1 VSKSANDA
9 ESCCFI
15 LLLSRSAWFAQ
26 NRIAS
31 ALFFEAICDILVM
44 KRDEEEGRSKFK
56 SPPAGDH
63 DGASEVASFTNRG
76 TKISV
81 LLLLPERLIR
91 GYALAAPWLIRS
103 SGVDSNRAVL
113 EI

>member
-1 VSKSANDA
+1 MSKSANDA

-31 ALFFEAICDILVM
+31 ALFLEAICDILM
-44 KRDEEEGRSKFK
+44 MERDEEEGRSKFE

-63 DGASEVASFTNRG
+63 VGASEVASFTNRG

-81 LLLLPERLIR
+81 LLLLPERLTR
-91 GYALAAPWLIRS
+91 GYAIAAPWLIRS
-103 SGVDSNRAVL
+103 PGVDSNRAVL

>member
-1 VSKSANDA
+1 
-9 ESCCFI
+9 
-15 LLLSRSAWFAQ
+15 
-26 NRIAS
+26 
-31 ALFFEAICDILVM
+31 M

-91 GYALAAPWLIRS
+91 GYALAAPWLYGVPVSIAIGRFLKYS
-103 SGVDSNRAVL
+103 S
-113 EI
+113 

>member
-1 VSKSANDA
+1 M
-9 ESCCFI
+9 I
-15 LLLSRSAWFAQ
+15 LNPAALYDFFPDQLDLR
-26 NRIAS
+26 RIEFAS
-31 ALFFEAICDILVM
+31 ALFLEAICDILVM

-81 LLLLPERLIR
+81 LLLLPERLTR
-91 GYALAAPWLIRS
+91 GNALAAPWLIRS

>member
-1 VSKSANDA
+1 MMLNPAALYD
-9 ESCCFI
+9 FFPDQ
-15 LLLSRSAWFAQ
+15 LDLR
-26 NRIAS
+26 RIEFAS
-31 ALFFEAICDILVM
+31 ALFLEAICDILVM

-91 GYALAAPWLIRS
+91 GYALAAPWLYGVPVSIAIGRFLKYS
-103 SGVDSNRAVL
+103 S
-113 EI
+113 